1 MQTLNTYINEKLQ
14 ISRHKQLYYPY
25 EFEQSF
31 DEVYNLINS
40 VLNNTVKTFITSE
53 EIFGDVKIP
62 YESQTDKGVFTSLT
76 AFELN
81 QGKYICVVFK
91 KSNHLKENVT
101 RRDLTVFDGFKDGKI
116 VKEIMDYLA
125 KQNIVL

>member
-14 ISRHKQLYYPY
+14 ISRNKQVYYPY

-31 DEVYNLINS
+31 DEVYNLIHSILDTRHEN
-40 VLNNTVKTFITSE
+40 FISSE

-62 YESQTDKGVFTSLT
+62 YESKNDKGNFMSLT

-81 QGKYICVVFK
+81 QVKYICIVFK
-91 KSNHLKENVT
+91 KSSSSAANVT
-101 RRDLTVFDGFKDGKI
+101 RRDLTPFDGFKNGKN
-116 VKEIMDYLA
+116 VKQIMDYLTE
-125 KQNIVL
+125 QNIVL